1 MRACA
6 RLVLVLIAVFASL
19 GFAVCASIDELK
31 DTMPDATD
39 RRPPEKILGEEGKAS
54 NKKDRLGSKLQ
65 GPQTVELLKKSPV
78 SVSTEA
84 VRPRNQ
90 VSRDRT
96 HKATLRCCQQISG
109 PTSSPTSGARWFAVP
124 SELAAV
130 PCSICCRLTLILA
143 SGSWWQNG

>member
-19 GFAVCASIDELK
+19 GFAGCASIDELK

-39 RRPPEKILGEEGKAS
+39 RRPPEKILGEQGKAS

-84 VRPRNQ
+84 VRPQ
-90 VSRDRT
+90 QGADPQS
-96 HKATLRCCQQISG
+96 ATPEVAPLRLHTPWPEAPAPG
-109 PTSSPTSGARWFAVP
+109 TFAR
-124 SELAAV
+124 
-130 PCSICCRLTLILA
+130 
-143 SGSWWQNG
+143 